1 MSDPKCARMMLDSAE
16 KDLRSL
22 RLLEDEGPEESF
34 GFHLQQAGEKA
45 LKAWIAILG
54 GLYELTHSLETL
66 LEQLD
71 QCGADAP
78 DVDRFRSISGYT
90 AYAVEFRYQ
99 GVDEDTEPID
109 RASAI
114 ALATE
119 LLDHVRAELATVEE
133 KPLDD
138 G

>member
-78 DVDRFRSISGYT
+78 DVDRFRSISAYT

-109 RASAI
+109 REAAI
-114 ALATE
+114 VLVGD
-119 LLDHVRAELATVEE
+119 LLNHVGAKLGDWEE
-133 KPLDD
+133 
-138 G
+138 

>member
-78 DVDRFRSISGYT
+78 DVDRFRSISGFT

-109 RASAI
+109 REAAI
-114 ALATE
+114 VLVGD
-119 LLDHVRAELATVEE
+119 LLNHVGAKLGDWEE
-133 KPLDD
+133 
-138 G
+138 

>member
-71 QCGADAP
+71 QCGADRP

-109 RASAI
+109 REAAI
-114 ALATE
+114 VLVGD
-119 LLDHVRAELATVEE
+119 LLNHVGAKLGDWEE
-133 KPLDD
+133 
-138 G
+138 

>member
-1 MSDPKCARMMLDSAE
+1 MSDPKCARMMLDSAA
-16 KDLRSL
+16 KDLRSM

-45 LKAWIAILG
+45 LKAWIAIPG

-66 LEQLD
+66 LDQLEK
-71 QCGADAP
+71 CGADEA
-78 DVDRFRSISGYT
+78 DVERFLGIAGFT
-90 AYAVEFRYQ
+90 PYAVEFRYL

-119 LLDHVRAELATVEE
+119 LLDHVRADLAAVEE
-133 KPLDD
+133 KRSGD

>member
-34 GFHLQQAGEKA
+34 GFHLQKAGEKA

-78 DVDRFRSISGYT
+78 DVDRFRSISGFT

-109 RASAI
+109 REAAI
-114 ALATE
+114 VLVGD
-119 LLDHVRAELATVEE
+119 LLNHVGAKLGDWEE
-133 KPLDD
+133 
-138 G
+138 